1 MADAVKDDYEGEG
14 NQGSAQSSGQTRDWV
29 HGDGGSEEVT
39 ADTVHLPMARFYPKN
54 VDFTT
59 TSVIS
64 RFDKLLTVTVTIT
77 NTGTLSGREVV
88 QLYVTYPLSAGE
100 PVRQLRGV
108 RDVYL
113 QPAESGNVT
122 FSITSQ
128 DISVWDTGSHSWV
141 LGCDHFNIK
150 EFTNDANNDTLI
162 VNSDCNFS
170 LYVGASSSDLRLKGQ
185 LVVEK

>member
-1 MADAVKDDYEGEG
+1 MAVSVKEEYG
-14 NQGSAQSSGQTRDWV
+14 GSAQSSGRAYDWEY
-29 HGDGGSEEVT
+29 GDGGSEGVT
-39 ADTVHLPMARFYPKN
+39 TDTVYLPMARFNRKN
-54 VDFTT
+54 IDSIT

-64 RFDKLLTVTVTIT
+64 RFDKLITVTATIT

-128 DISVWDTGSHSWV
+128 DISVWDTGSHTWV
-141 LGCDHFNIK
+141 LGCDNFNIN
-150 EFTNDANNDTLI
+150 EFTNNVNNDRL
-162 VNSDCNFS
+162 VENSDCNFS
-170 LYVGASSSDLRLKGQ
+170 FYVGASSSDLRLKGQ